1 MDDVYSS
8 LKSRVNNIIITKKYK
23 INKQE
28 HPNNSYEF
36 YITKQDSSEKI
47 SYVSISI
54 IEDTVR
60 ISNLRENVTKPLL
73 VYIPKRIHTLREGK
87 AFVKLRKRETTR
99 EVELFHVDSVNTK
112 EEYAGNYFATFLLIY
127 GISDLKLEYRHIK
140 HAILDD
146 CSDNSNY
153 IKKNIYHRLGFV
165 PLGDVSLYCPSEEP
179 SVKDGIEQSDQTLLS
194 DSGSSDTELE
204 KLVLSGPEKQA
215 DLNIFPQRASDV
227 LSKIESKTIEKG
239 KAIIKKVRR
248 KSRKPHKRRSR
259 RNRRTHKK

>member
-8 LKSRVNNIIITKKYK
+8 LKSRVNNIIITKEYK

-47 SYVSISI
+47 SSVGISI
-54 IEDTVR
+54 IKDNVS
-60 ISNLRENVTKPLL
+60 ISNLREYVTTPLL
-73 VYIPKRIHTLREGK
+73 EYIPEKIHTSHKDKELK
-87 AFVKLRKRETTR
+87 IRKREITR

-112 EEYAGNYFATFLLIY
+112 EKYAGNYFATFLLIY
-127 GISDLKLEYRHIK
+127 GISDLKLKYRHIK
-140 HAILDD
+140 YAILDD

-153 IKKNIYHRLGFV
+153 IEKNIYHRLGFV
-165 PLGDVSLYCPSEEP
+165 PQGDVSLYCPSKEP

-194 DSGSSDTELE
+194 DSGSSDAELE

-215 DLNIFPQRASDV
+215 DLNIFRQKASDV

-239 KAIIKKVRR
+239 KAVIKKVRR